1 MKISS
6 WIIILLSAF
15 CAMSIMASRSLVK
28 ENDRLYGNIATLY
41 SEIDIYKVNDS
52 LNAAG
57 IDRLLLTQ
65 AELKKYNSDLTQ
77 TVEDLDIK
85 LKRVQ
90 SISRTATETVYDIKT
105 IVRDSLVYR
114 QVDNEL
120 AVAVDTLRCINYS
133 NKWVYLSGCYWD
145 NDAEKIQLKI
155 VSRDT
160 LDQVVHRVPK
170 KFLFF
175 RFGCK
180 AIRQEILSKNP
191 NSHIVYT
198 KYIELKRKR

>member
-1 MKISS
+1 MKASY
-6 WIIILLSAF
+6 WIILALSSF
-15 CAMSIMASRSLVK
+15 CIMLIMAGRVLIK
-28 ENDRLYGNIATLY
+28 ENNRLADNIETLN
-41 SEIDIYKVNDS
+41 SDIHIYKVSDS

-65 AELKKYNSDLTQ
+65 SELKKYNSELTQ
-77 TVEDLDIK
+77 TVEDLNIK

-90 SISRTATETVYDIKT
+90 SISRTATETVYNIET
-105 IVRDSLVYR
+105 VVRDSLVYR
-114 QVDNEL
+114 QVDSTRT
-120 AVAVDTLRCINYS
+120 VAVDTLRCINYS
-133 NKWVYLSGCYWD
+133 SKWVDLSGCYWD

-155 VSRDT
+155 ISRDT
-160 LDQVVHRVPK
+160 LYQVVHRVPK

-191 NSHIVYT
+191 NSHIVYS
-198 KYIELKRKR
+198 KYIEIK